1 MLAGRLRGGIQS
13 TTSGRFRRVCH
24 LGHSLPWHTLIVRTI
39 MGSNDVKTQRP
50 ASDEERRR
58 AAAEAVRESAE
69 RGRAEAEA
77 ARAAAERARLTAEQ
91 ARAAAEATRAKS
103 VAEVGATAEGLTA
116 ILDEM
121 KAVETM
127 RRARRTMKDSDGSK
141 TH

>member
-1 MLAGRLRGGIQS
+1 
-13 TTSGRFRRVCH
+13 
-24 LGHSLPWHTLIVRTI
+24 
-39 MGSNDVKTQRP
+39 MGSDDVKTQRP
-50 ASDEERRR
+50 ASDVEQQR

-69 RGRAEAEA
+69 RARAEAEA
-77 ARAAAERARLTAEQ
+77 VRAAAERARLTAEQ

-116 ILDEM
+116 LLDEM

-127 RRARRTMKDSDGSK
+127 RRARRTMKDPDDPK